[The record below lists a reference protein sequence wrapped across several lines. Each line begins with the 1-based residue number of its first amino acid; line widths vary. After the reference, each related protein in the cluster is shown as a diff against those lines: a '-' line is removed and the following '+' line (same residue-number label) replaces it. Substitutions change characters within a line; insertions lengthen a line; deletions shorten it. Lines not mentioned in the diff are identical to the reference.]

1 MSSDDGPPTQN
12 THAARRA
19 QMRMD
24 PITPPGEEQPQM
36 ENTASIEGSRLT
48 SLLAAYIK
56 ELVGEEE
63 ERTIVR
69 SEDTPSYGGSLQSMS
84 TGAPEDFNSLG
95 LDIHGGLGSI
105 PEIPEDPK
113 DTEQE
118 QEQSYTTAPT
128 SFGFAFTLSSL
139 KGKGRKTYSLTPDK
153 RSTSHGGRSEIPCSM
168 QVDEEWSQL
177 KE

>member
-12 THAARRA
+12 THAAHCT
-19 QMRMD
+19 QMHVD
-24 PITPPGEEQPQM
+24 PIAPPGEEQPQT

-56 ELVGEEE
+56 ELAGEEE
-63 ERTIVR
+63 EHTIVC
-69 SEDTPSYGGSLQSMS
+69 SEETPSYGGSLQLMS

-95 LDIHGGLGSI
+95 LNIHGGLRSI

-118 QEQSYTTAPT
+118 QEQLYTTTPA
-128 SFGFAFTLSSL
+128 SFGLAFTLSSL
-139 KGKGRKTYSLTPDK
+139 KGKGRETYSSTLDR
-153 RSTSHGGRSEIPCSM
+153 RSTLHGGRSKIPCSM
-168 QVDEEWSQL
+168 
-177 KE
+177 